1 MSQGAPSPRRRL
13 SRRTAVRALSIT
25 AAVLAVTLVVLGVA
39 FWSIYL
45 KEDTSVVAGRPVQI
59 EIPSGAS
66 TAEIGRLLVDAG
78 VVGNA
83 NMFKLRVR
91 FGATDGA
98 LLAGVYDFRTGSEYA
113 DVIAR
118 LQKGPDVTYHSVTI
132 PEGFVLDQIAKR
144 LEEQADIPAKD
155 FLGLAKGGAA
165 VFAEDHPYLSDA
177 YNGSLEG
184 YLFPKT
190 YRIKA
195 GSSAQEVI
203 EMMLDQF
210 DTEIENVDLSYA
222 EEHGLSLNDTVVL
235 ASMIE
240 REAKVADER
249 QLVSSVI
256 YNRLRRN
263 MKLEIDATLEYVL
276 PGNRF
281 RLRAKDLRI
290 DSPYNTYRYEGL
302 PPGPISSPG
311 LASLLAAADPAPSEY
326 LYYVLTG
333 KDGTHTFCTTKEEF
347 LVAKAKSKEV
357 FGK

>member
-1 MSQGAPSPRRRL
+1 MTTVTQRQPGR
-13 SRRTAVRALSIT
+13 SRRTAVRVLTI
-25 AAVLAVTLVVLGVA
+25 AAVTLALLLVVLGVA

-45 KEDTSVVAGRPVQI
+45 KEDTSVDAGRPVQV
-59 EIPSGAS
+59 EIPEGAS
-66 TAEIGRLLVDAG
+66 TARIGDLLVEAG

-83 NMFKLRVR
+83 NMFKLRAR
-91 FGATDGA
+91 FTASDGA
-98 LLAGVYDFRTGSEYA
+98 LLAGVYDMRTGSEYA
-113 DVIAR
+113 DVIAQ
-118 LQKGPDVTYHSVTI
+118 LQKGPATVYHTVTI
-132 PEGFVLDQIAKR
+132 PEGYIIDQIAER
-144 LEEQADIPAKD
+144 FEEQAGVPAKD
-155 FLGLAKGGAA
+155 FLALAKGGAA

-177 YNGSLEG
+177 YQSSLEG

-190 YRIKA
+190 YSIKE

-210 DTEIENVDLSYA
+210 DAEMEDVDLAYPES
-222 EEHGLSLNDTVVL
+222 HGLTLNDTVVL

-240 REAKVADER
+240 REAKIADER

-281 RLRAKDLRI
+281 RLRAKDLRV
-290 DSPYNTYRYEGL
+290 DSPYNTYMYEGL
-302 PPGPISSPG
+302 PPGPIASPG
-311 LASLLAAADPAPSEY
+311 LASVRAAADPAPSEY

-333 KDGTHTFCTTKEEF
+333 KDGSHTFCTTKEEF